1 MQWKN
6 LLKVVGIS
14 VSLLQ
19 LSTSSAAAQHFFSS
33 TSSLEP
39 LLSAPIA
46 SYPQGKKVYIVS
58 IPGLS
63 FLELES
69 SLLTKLPNL
78 QRLTEQGAVG
88 AMNIRTSTRS
98 MRDVYATI
106 GAGVAAVGGK
116 GVQAYASYER
126 LEQLDHVQAVER
138 RNRLLGGLTQ
148 GAPEIVVPD
157 KVMLE
162 RDNRNMHIDSMP
174 GALGEALKQHGIQRA
189 VWGSSDLGLSQLT
202 DTSLRRYSPLMLMDA
217 EGTVDKG
224 ALGEAAHLK
233 SVDRPYGVSTNYAQ
247 LLIWLDQ
254 ANEERT
260 AGSRITLIELGDL
273 YRLQAEKKYYR
284 EVRFLDLQAQILQ
297 EADKWLGAL
306 MARMNAADSLWVF
319 SPEVNSRAASAK
331 AWLSPVIRYKVD
343 GGNSGGLLTSEST
356 RRSGV
361 ITAQDL
367 TAAFLAEFNLSVSRG
382 MGGQIVAAEGSGT
395 GAWQSLQQE
404 LKRMQTIYRLRP
416 ELLYPFV
423 TFEMIVLLCGLLTL
437 YIIKQG
443 TWLNRYIG
451 GITRTGRGWDG
462 QQLVRCALYSLLTAP
477 LLMLLLGLLVAPITQ
492 HLAIEAAIAALV
504 ACFIVGTALASVALL
519 KLPLA
524 AVMAWLGTGTAL
536 LIALEG
542 STGAHAMKYS
552 PLGYDPMIGARYYGI
567 GNEYM
572 GVMIGALVLGVTA
585 ALQRRHDREPAL
597 HGGGQEQAPR
607 SLAELETAAAAEAPP
622 APAAARPARAA
633 RLAACATFL
642 LVTVCL
648 AAPSLGANAG
658 GALSAAVAFG
668 VAGVRCFAGS
678 RWRERRL
685 SRGTALLAALLALG
699 LAALWLLN
707 SADSPVAAARESH
720 VGRVF
725 HALRD
730 GRFDQ
735 IGHLIERKLR
745 MNVHLL
751 RASAWSK
758 VLITSLLV
766 MALLVLRPRGRLQ
779 QWQHKYPYWMYG
791 FSANMCG
798 AIAAL
803 LLNDSG
809 IVAAATLIIFV
820 AVPMLLLRLTEEA

>member
-14 VSLLQ
+14 LSLLQ
-19 LSTSSAAAQHFFSS
+19 LSTSAAAATNLFSS
-33 TSSLEP
+33 TSTPEP
-39 LLSAPIA
+39 FLSTSPA
-46 SYPQGKKVYIVS
+46 SYPQGKQVYVVS

-63 FLELES
+63 FLELER
-69 SLLTKLPNL
+69 SLLTRLPNL

-106 GAGVAAVGGK
+106 GAGVSAVGGK
-116 GVQAYASYER
+116 DVQGYASYEW
-126 LEQLDHVQAVER
+126 LDHSQAVDR

-148 GAPEIVVPD
+148 GAPELIVPD
-157 KVMLE
+157 MAMLE
-162 RDNRNMHIDSMP
+162 RANQSMHIDSMP
-174 GALGEALKQHGIQRA
+174 GALGEAFKKHGVQRV
-189 VWGSSDLGLSQLT
+189 VWGSSDLGLLMAKGT
-202 DTSLRRYSPLMLMDA
+202 PLRRYSPLMLMDA

-224 ALGEAAHLK
+224 DLGRAAHVQA
-233 SVDRPYGVSTNYAQ
+233 VDRPYGVRTNYAQ
-247 LLIWLDQ
+247 LQAWLDQ
-254 ANEERT
+254 ANDRAT
-260 AGSRITLIELGDL
+260 AEGRITLIELGDL
-273 YRLQAEKKYYR
+273 YRLYTEKKYYR
-284 EVRFLDLQAQILQ
+284 EARFLELHEQILQ
-297 EADKWLGAL
+297 EQDQWLGAL
-306 MARMNAADSLWVF
+306 MARMKAEDSLWVF
-319 SPEVNSRAASAK
+319 SPEVNSKAASAK
-331 AWLSPVIRYKVD
+331 AWLSPVISYKS
-343 GGNSGGLLTSEST
+343 GGGRSVGLLTSEST

-361 ITAQDL
+361 VTAQDF
-367 TAAFLAEFNLSVSRG
+367 TAALLAEFNIQLPEG
-382 MGGQIVAAEGSGT
+382 MAGQVATAEIRQS
-395 GAWQSLQQE
+395 GAWPTLLE
-404 LKRMQTIYRLRP
+404 EMKRMQTIYRLRP

-423 TFEMIVLLCGLLTL
+423 TFEMIVLLGGLLTL
-437 YIIKQG
+437 FIIKKG
-443 TWLNRYIG
+443 TWLNRYVG
-451 GITRTGRGWDG
+451 STGRSGRGLLG
-462 QQLVRCALYSLLTAP
+462 QRIVRSALYSLLTAP

-492 HLAIEAAIAALV
+492 QLNIQSAIAVLEAIFV
-504 ACFIVGTALASVALL
+504 IGTALLSLALHR
-519 KLPLA
+519 LPLA

-536 LIALEG
+536 MITLDG

-552 PLGYDPMIGARYYGI
+552 PLSYDPMIGARYYGI

-572 GVMIGALVLGVTA
+572 GVMIGALILGVTA

-597 HGGGQEQAPR
+597 HGGGQGESAPR
-607 SLAELETAAAAEAPP
+607 TLAELETAAAAEAPP
-622 APAAARPARAA
+622 AAAKPARTVWM
-633 RLAACATFL
+633 AACAAFL

-668 VAGVRCFAGS
+668 VAGVLITAGS

-685 SRGTALLAALLALG
+685 SRGIALLAALLALG
-699 LAALWLLN
+699 FVALWLLN

-720 VGRVF
+720 VGRAF

-766 MALLVLRPRGRLQ
+766 MAVLVLRPRGRLQ
-779 QWQHKYPYWMYG
+779 LWQHKYPYWMYG

-820 AVPMLLLRLTEEA
+820 AVPMLLLRLEEEA